1 MALADPEL
9 PPGVALPEC
18 SPAPPA
24 GLNADRYR
32 WLTDAYYD
40 LPRRSRVIVALRMP
54 WPDRPTLTLA
64 QIGDLFGVIPERV
77 RQLEHHA
84 VWMLLRA
91 WRPQTTPADLDRDE
105 RMAAIG
111 PVLAAALDRHP
122 LDGDPEARP

>member
-1 MALADPEL
+1 MALADPDL
-9 PPGVALPEC
+9 PLPEL
-18 SPAPPA
+18 SPDPPL

-32 WLTDAYYD
+32 WLREAYYD
-40 LPRRSRVIVALRMP
+40 LPRRSRVIIVLRMS

-64 QIGDLFGVIPERV
+64 QVGGLFGVIPERV

-91 WRPQTTPADLDRDE
+91 WRPQGTPAGLDRDE

-122 LDGDPEARP
+122 LDDDPDARP